1 MKTLNLIA
9 LASLFTSLVMFV
21 SVLRLHGHAW
31 KQAGK
36 RKWLWALLPVVA
48 YLVLLSIPLALW
60 YYIRIRP
67 PVARADADCIAA
79 RMANRR
85 TRAANR
91 PQVGGLQAQ
100 QSTSASNWMTAGP
113 TKQPCSACSNGK
125 QMCWSCNGR
134 GSYQDYDGSYKN
146 CGQCSGGY
154 TPCSSC
160 GGSGYR

>member
-36 RKWLWALLPVVA
+36 RKWLWALLPIVA

-67 PVARADADCIAA
+67 PVARADADCITARTARRAA
-79 RMANRR
+79 RARAVAPAPQP
-85 TRAANR
+85 TR
-91 PQVGGLQAQ
+91 
-100 QSTSASNWMTAGP
+100 STSGEWIPVS
-113 TKQPCSACSNGK
+113 TKSPCSCQGGK
-125 QMCWSCNGR
+125 QMCWTCNGR
-134 GSYQDYDGSYKN
+134 GSVQDYDGTFVT
-146 CGQCSGGY
+146 CGHCSGGY
-154 TPCSSC
+154 TTCAMC
-160 GGSGYR
+160 NGTGYR

>member
-79 RMANRR
+79 RTANRR
-85 TRAANR
+85 ARAANR
-91 PQVGGLQAQ
+91 PPVSAQ
-100 QSTSASNWMTAGP
+100 QASSTANWATAGP
-113 TKQPCSACSNGK
+113 ARQPCTACSNGK

-134 GSYQDYDGSYKN
+134 GSVQDYDGTFKS
-146 CGQCSGGY
+146 CSQCSGGY
-154 TPCSSC
+154 TTCAMC
-160 GGSGYR
+160 NGSGYR